1 MIWIG
6 LVIAIA
12 SAVLAMLS
20 GIWGPFTPKG
30 MTAAVLSVTLVATGW
45 FIDYKLSEQSAKKQ
59 EQIHEAQLGL
69 AEKDLSEL
77 IALVQF
83 TFKDDGPISFHWWQG
98 FTGDISEK
106 GHLERYTLPA
116 TPEELVQD
124 PAKWVD
130 LKLFMERRK
139 LELAGAELPDSWRS
153 R

>member
-30 MTAAVLSVTLVATGW
+30 TTAAVLSITLVATGW

-83 TFKDDGPISFHWWQG
+83 AFKDDGPISFYWQG
-98 FTGDISEK
+98 FTGEMSEE
-106 GHLERYTLPA
+106 GYLERYTLPA

-124 PAKWVD
+124 PAKWVN
-130 LKLFMERRK
+130 LKLFIERKK
-139 LELAGAELPDSWRS
+139 LELAGVELPDSWRS